1 MRSLASLDVDMVNV
15 HVVGEAKMMKVAIE
29 GLEEGKQ
36 EGKERPICIAV
47 TQLTST
53 SEAMM
58 KKRSALR
65 KR

>member
-15 HVVGEAKMMKVAIE
+15 HVAGEAKMMKAAIE

>member
-1 MRSLASLDVDMVNV
+1 
-15 HVVGEAKMMKVAIE
+15 MMKAAIE

-53 SEAMM
+53 GSYDE
-58 KKRSALR
+58 KRDR
-65 KR
+65 H

>member
-15 HVVGEAKMMKVAIE
+15 HLCWGSSMMKAAIE

-58 KKRSALR
+58 KKRLALR

>member
-1 MRSLASLDVDMVNV
+1 
-15 HVVGEAKMMKVAIE
+15 MMKAAIE

-58 KKRSALR
+58 KKEIGVR